1 MNVCVSALGLR
12 VDIAGTGAVGH
23 MGSGLRVCVLVWLF
37 LMNLVHQTLINL
49 DKYLNLLC
57 RYVNSI

>member
-12 VDIAGTGAVGH
+12 VNTVGRGAAGH
-23 MGSGLRVCVLVWLF
+23 MGSGLRVCVLVWSI
-37 LMNLVHQTLINL
+37 LMNLVHQTLIDL

-57 RYVNSI
+57 RYINSI